1 MATRKRSGTHTVAG
15 APGNGTPRARAAAPD
30 GGAAAPGEPRRP
42 QQERGQRRVDAIL
55 EAAAAIVAEEG
66 VAAATMH
73 AIAKRS
79 GTTIGSMY
87 HFFPDREAVLVAL
100 MERHGRAIGA
110 LAAELTTVDWSRL
123 ALEEV
128 VDRYVDELLGYAREH
143 PDLLPVIHTVIAAWP
158 NARRDDA
165 PEQLLVG
172 LAESI
177 VAARTPRATAAERAA
192 RASMMLAAVEGVV
205 ERSARV
211 PSPSAAVL
219 HRELKRVLVGYL
231 RTFE

>member
-1 MATRKRSGTHTVAG
+1 MAARKRSRTRTVAG
-15 APGNGTPRARAAAPD
+15 TRGNGAPRAAGAAPD

-110 LAAELTTVDWSRL
+110 VAAELTTVDWAHL

-128 VDRYVDELLGYAREH
+128 VDRYVDQLVGYARAH
-143 PDLLPVIHTVIAAWP
+143 PDLLPVIHTVMAARP
-158 NARRDDA
+158 NAKRDPA
-165 PEQLLVG
+165 PEQLLSG

-205 ERSARV
+205 QRGARV
-211 PSPSAAVL
+211 ASPSPAVL
-219 HRELKRVLVGYL
+219 QRELKRVLVGYL